1 MMNEIPDIAD
11 HLAAAIEQ
19 MADHGD
25 LHALASKLPF
35 REYRVTEFLTRKP
48 VVADRFDVMTVLHR
62 LEVASEL
69 AAAVAVDLDRAASA
83 TVGRPQPG
91 RLAAHEAR
99 LEAAQV
105 DPHAEL
111 VQQVAN
117 GMLGPGQEP
126 HTPSAAQEL
135 RAGIDDAQPAT
146 GPDWDIE

>member
-1 MMNEIPDIAD
+1 MVNEIPDIAD

-62 LEVASEL
+62 LEIASEL

-99 LEAAQV
+99 IEAA
-105 DPHAEL
+105 PTGPRAAL

-117 GMLGPGQEP
+117 DMLGPGQEP
-126 HTPSAAQEL
+126 HTPEAAPDL
-135 RAGIDDAQPAT
+135 RTGIDDAESAT
-146 GPDWDIE
+146 GPEWDIE